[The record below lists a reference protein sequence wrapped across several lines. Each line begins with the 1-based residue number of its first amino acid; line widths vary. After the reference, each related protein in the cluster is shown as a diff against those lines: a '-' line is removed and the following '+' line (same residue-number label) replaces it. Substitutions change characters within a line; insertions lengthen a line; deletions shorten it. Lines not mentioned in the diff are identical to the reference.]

1 MTVVACARSE
11 PGVSSNTARDSAGVQ
26 IVESSGPRMAGAGD
40 SAFARVDSIPLLT
53 IGVEEGE
60 EAYQLHRV
68 TDAFRFPDGRVAVSN
83 AGTQQIRLFD
93 STGTFLRNVG
103 RRGAGPGE
111 FAEFSSA
118 SLYPVGDSLLATD
131 NNAFR
136 LHLFGPDMNFVETRP
151 FAMTSDVVRPF
162 MAGVFD
168 DGTWLALTYE
178 NGGRL
183 SGPPNSVLRMSYTLS
198 RFDAHGALRNRI
210 TTADAQPRYVHQF
223 QGITHFPFIPLT
235 ASPLQAVAD
244 SEVYL
249 LRGARAELEVLDRT
263 GRLVR
268 IVRWRHATTP
278 SNEVWSRYKQDALA
292 GITNAQQRALY
303 EDYYSLDLPL
313 PEFIPAYDL
322 MRVDDARRVW
332 LRRYR
337 LPWEEG
343 AREWDVIA
351 ADGAWLG
358 TAASPDDFTPFR
370 IGDDTMLGV
379 QRDSLGVER
388 VQLLRLHVRAT
399 GS

>member
-1 MTVVACARSE
+1 MTVVACAQSE
-11 PGVSSNTARDSAGVQ
+11 PDVSATTVRDSASVQ
-26 IVESSGPRMAGAGD
+26 IVESSGPRVAGMGD

-53 IGVEEGE
+53 IGVEEGQ

-68 TDAFRFPDGRVAVSN
+68 SDAFRFPDGRIAISN
-83 AGTQQIRLFD
+83 SGTQQIRLFD
-93 STGTFLRNVG
+93 STGTFVRNVG

-111 FAEFSSA
+111 FGEFSSPF
-118 SLYPVGDSLLATD
+118 LFPVGDSLLATD

-136 LHLFGPDMNFVETRP
+136 LHLFGPGMRFVETRP
-151 FAMTSDVVRPF
+151 FTMTSDVVRPF

-183 SGPPNSVLRMSYTLS
+183 SGPPNTVLRMSYTLS
-198 RFDAHGALRNRI
+198 RFDAHGALLNRI
-210 TTADAQPRYVHQF
+210 TTVDAQPRYVHRF
-223 QGITHFPFIPLT
+223 QGITHFPYIPLT
-235 ASPLQAVAD
+235 ASPLQAAAD

-249 LRGARAELEVLDRT
+249 LRGARAELEVLDRA

-268 IVRWRHATTP
+268 IVRWQHAGSPTADT
-278 SNEVWSRYKQDALA
+278 WSRYRQDVLA
-292 GITNAQQRALY
+292 GITNAQQRTLY
-303 EDYYSLDLPL
+303 EDYFSLDLPL
-313 PEFIPAYDL
+313 PEFLPAYDL

-343 AREWDVIA
+343 QRDWDVIGTA
-351 ADGAWLG
+351 GAWLG
-358 TAASPDDFTPFR
+358 AAASPDDFTPFR
-370 IGDDTMLGV
+370 IGHDTMLGV

-388 VQLLRLHVRAT
+388 VQLLRLHVRGAS
-399 GS
+399 G